1 MIKVDESIFTPFFDW
16 CNSNEDSEVDR
27 EEFIDCSKKGSEYFQ
42 YFDDMPWH
50 GYGHNM
56 DMAWI
61 ASQNRTGE
69 YKNYIHDLIQDYYG
83 LVDDGYWSSYHWRYN
98 PFSLSFDEFKYTMA
112 GLASVD
118 AGLILKV
125 RLFWSDFFYFFI
137 FRLSMKTPTVSLTVP
152 NSLTG
157 ERPLH
162 KC

>member
-1 MIKVDESIFTPFFDW
+1 MFKVDESIFTPFFDW

-42 YFDDMPWH
+42 YFDDMAWH
-50 GYGHNM
+50 GK
-56 DMAWI
+56 
-61 ASQNRTGE
+61 TGQAN
-69 YKNYIHDLIQDYYG
+69 KNYINNLVRDYRR
-83 LVDDGYWSSYHWRYN
+83 LVDDDYSSWPYN
-98 PFSLSFDEFKYTMA
+98 PLSLSFDEFKYTMA

-125 RLFWSDFFYFFI
+125 RLFKSDFFLSFI
-137 FRLSMKTPTVSLTVP
+137 FRLSMKTQTVSLTVL

>member
-42 YFDDMPWH
+42 YFDDMPWR
-50 GYGHNM
+50 GYGYGM
-56 DMAWI
+56 DMTWI

-69 YKNYIHDLIQDYYG
+69 YKNYIYSLVRDYRH
-83 LVDDGYWSSYHWRYN
+83 LVDDDYRYSSWPYS
-98 PFSLSFDEFKYTMA
+98 PLSLSFDEFKYIMA

-125 RLFWSDFFYFFI
+125 RSI
-137 FRLSMKTPTVSLTVP
+137 FCRNGKTLTV
-152 NSLTG
+152 NQI
-157 ERPLH
+157 
-162 KC
+162 

>member
-50 GYGHNM
+50 GM
-56 DMAWI
+56 DKPWHGMEKSWY
-61 ASQNRTGE
+61 SRQNRTGE
-69 YKNYIHDLIQDYYG
+69 YKNYINSLVGVWYQR
-83 LVDDGYWSSYHWRYN
+83 LVDDGYYKDYKYN
-98 PFSLSFDEFKYTMA
+98 PLSLSFDEFKYTMA

-125 RLFWSDFFYFFI
+125 RTFLAVVT
-137 FRLSMKTPTVSLTVP
+137 LS
-152 NSLTG
+152 
-157 ERPLH
+157 R
-162 KC
+162 

>member
-50 GYGHNM
+50 GM
-56 DMAWI
+56 DMSWY
-61 ASQNRTGE
+61 SRRNSTGE
-69 YKNYIHDLIQDYYG
+69 YKNYINSLVGNYRR
-83 LVDDGYWSSYHWRYN
+83 LVDDGYYN
-98 PFSLSFDEFKYTMA
+98 GYTFNPLSLSFDEFKYTMA

-125 RLFWSDFFYFFI
+125 RLLSQIFFYFLFSG
-137 FRLSMKTPTVSLTVP
+137 FR
-152 NSLTG
+152 
-157 ERPLH
+157 
-162 KC
+162 